1 MFKTIQSQLAAAFGA
16 LATLLVIIAA
26 FAYHSMADVHHQ
38 FTDMIE
44 GNALRAKL
52 SNEALEAV
60 SDRAIEARN
69 LVVASNDDLKR
80 RAEQAV
86 AKQHAHVGE
95 ALGKLSEAARADDAG
110 EAERALIDKIVAV
123 EKRYGPVA
131 LSIVQRA
138 SSGDKEAAIRQMN
151 EECIPLLDELVRAS
165 GEHLA
170 LLGREADEAV
180 KEEAQ
185 TFAEAT
191 AALTAAGVL
200 ATLIAI
206 AMSILIPRG
215 IKNKLGA
222 EPSDL
227 NQIMLKIA
235 DGNLSPVQ
243 GAEQA
248 PKNSVL
254 AAVASMQTDLSAI
267 VSQVRNTSDSIA
279 TGSSEIAT
287 GNADLSQ
294 RTEEQASN
302 LQQTSASMLEIRSTV
317 ERNAETARQASQLA
331 TSASSSAQQGGEV
344 MRNVVSTMQDIAAS
358 AQKVT
363 DIIAVIDGIAFQTNI
378 LALNAAVEAAR
389 AGEQGRGFAVVA
401 GEVRVLA
408 QRSAEAAKEIKSLIG
423 ASTEK
428 VTSGTQLV
436 ESAGNSIE
444 DIVTQVRKVADFI
457 AEITSSAIEQ
467 TTTIGQVSDAV
478 GQLDQVTQQNAAL
491 VEESAAA
498 AESLKHQATNLIQLV
513 GKFRSGGNA

>member
-1 MFKTIQSQLAAAFGA
+1 MLKTIQGQLAAAFGA
-16 LATLLVIIAA
+16 LATLLVVIAV
-26 FAYHSMADVHHQ
+26 FAYHSMANVHHQ
-38 FTDMIE
+38 FTDLVE
-44 GNALRAKL
+44 GDALRAKL
-52 SNEALEAV
+52 SNDVLETVNA
-60 SDRAIEARN
+60 RAIEARN
-69 LVVASNDDLKR
+69 LVVASSDDLKR

-86 AKQHAHVGE
+86 NKQHAHVGE
-95 ALGKLSEAARADDAG
+95 ALGKLSEVSRDGGASD
-110 EAERALIDKIVAV
+110 AERALIDKIVAV

-138 SSGDKEAAIRQMN
+138 VSGDREAAIRQMN
-151 EECIPLLDELVRAS
+151 EECIPLLNELLVAS
-165 GEHLA
+165 GAHLA
-170 LLGREADEAV
+170 YLERESSAAANEESEAFTT
-180 KEEAQ
+180 A
-185 TFAEAT
+185 AT
-191 AALTAAGVL
+191 ALTAAGVL

-222 EPSDL
+222 EPSEL
-227 NQIMLKIA
+227 NQIVLRVA
-235 DGNLSPVQ
+235 DGNLAPVQ
-243 GAEQA
+243 GADHA
-248 PKNSVL
+248 PKDSVL
-254 AAVASMQTDLSAI
+254 AAVSSMQQDLSAI

-302 LQQTSASMLEIRSTV
+302 LQQTSASMMEIRSTV

-331 TSASSSAQQGGEV
+331 TSASGSAQQGGEV
-344 MRNVVSTMQDIAAS
+344 MRDVVSTMQEIAAS

-401 GEVRVLA
+401 GEVRLLA

-444 DIVTQVRKVADFI
+444 DIVAQVRKVADFI

-498 AESLKHQATNLIQLV
+498 AESLKHQAAALIQLV
-513 GKFRSGGNA
+513 GKFRASETM